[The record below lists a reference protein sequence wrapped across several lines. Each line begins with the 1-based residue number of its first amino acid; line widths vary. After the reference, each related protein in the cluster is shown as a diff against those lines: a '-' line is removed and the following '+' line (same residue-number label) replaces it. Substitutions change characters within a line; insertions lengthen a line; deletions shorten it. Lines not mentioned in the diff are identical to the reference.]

1 MSQKPSTMSQ
11 RRCTQC
17 ILPST
22 FPGIS
27 FNDDG
32 VCNHCRRYRGRAAT
46 EKQMAKYEQKFVKLL
61 QEKKNKATYDVLVA
75 YSGGKDST
83 YTLDVLVNR
92 YEMRVLALT
101 FDNTFISPRAEENI
115 RNVCGALGADLMIVR
130 PNPAML
136 RRIFAAAADHEL
148 YSAKTLERASTIC
161 TSCIGIIKNM
171 ILRTAIEKEIPF
183 VGFGWSPGQAPVQSS
198 VMKTNARLMQTTQQA
213 IYRPLHEIAGDVI
226 NPYFV
231 TEQQFN
237 HPEKFPWNVHPL
249 AFLPYDEE
257 KIVERIKQYGWE
269 KPDDTD
275 PNSSNCLLNAY
286 ANQIHRQR
294 YNFHPYVWEIANM
307 VREGVMS
314 REEGLEK
321 IEPPEDER
329 MVNFSKDV
337 LYSYLVS

>member
-1 MSQKPSTMSQ
+1 MRHQPV
-11 RRCTQC
+11 RCTQC

-27 FNDDG
+27 FNDEG
-32 VCNHCRRYRGRAAT
+32 ICNHCQRYRGRDAT
-46 EKQMAKYEQKFVKLL
+46 EKQMVKYEQKFVKLL
-61 QEKKNKATYDVLVA
+61 EEKKNRATYDVLVA

-92 YEMRVLALT
+92 YRLRVLALT

-115 RNVCGALGADLMIVR
+115 RNVCGALGADLLIVR

-136 RRIFAAAADHEL
+136 RRIFAAAADREL

-198 VMKTNARLMQTTQQA
+198 VMKTNARLMQSTQQT
-213 IYRPLHEIAGDVI
+213 IYKPLHEIAGDAI

-231 TEQQFN
+231 TQEQFA

-257 KIVERIKQYGWE
+257 KIIERIKQYGWE

-286 ANQIHRQR
+286 ANQVHRQR

-321 IEPPEDER
+321 IEPPEIPN
-329 MVNFSKDV
+329 MVEYSKSILDK
-337 LYSYLVS
+337 YLADG

>member
-1 MSQKPSTMSQ
+1 MTTK
-11 RRCTQC
+11 RCTQC

-27 FNDDG
+27 FNDEG
-32 VCNHCRRYRGRAAT
+32 VCIHCQRYRGRDAT
-46 EKQMAKYEQKFVKLL
+46 EKQMAKYEQKFVQLL
-61 QEKKNKATYDVLVA
+61 REKRKGSTYDVLVA

-92 YEMRVLALT
+92 YDLRVLALT

-115 RNVCGALGADLMIVR
+115 RNVCGALGADLFIVR
-130 PNPAML
+130 PNPAIL
-136 RRIFAAAADHEL
+136 RKIFSTAASREL

-161 TSCIGIIKNM
+161 TSCIGIIKNI

-198 VMKTNARLMQTTQQA
+198 AMKTNARLMQSTQQT
-213 IYRPLHEIAGDVI
+213 IYKPLHDIVGDAI

-231 TEQQFN
+231 TSEQFG

-257 KIVERIKQYGWE
+257 KIIERIKEFGWE

-286 ANQIHRQR
+286 ANQIHRKR

-321 IEPPEDER
+321 IEPPENEK
-329 MVNFSKDV
+329 MVAYSKDI
-337 LYSYLVS
+337 LKNS

>member
-1 MSQKPSTMSQ
+1 MEKT
-11 RRCTQC
+11 RCSQC

-27 FNDDG
+27 FNEQG
-32 VCNHCRRYRGRAAT
+32 ICVHCQRYQGRRAT
-46 EKQMAKYEQKFVKLL
+46 EKQMEKYEQKFVRLL
-61 QEKKNKATYDVLVA
+61 QEKRKEANYDILVA

-83 YTLDVLVNR
+83 YTLDILVNR
-92 YEMRVLALT
+92 YKLRVLALT
-101 FDNTFISPRAEENI
+101 FDNTFISLRAEENI
-115 RNVCGALGADLMIVR
+115 RNVCGALGVDLLIVR
-130 PNPAML
+130 PNPTIL
-136 RRIFAAAADHEL
+136 RKIFAAAAKREL

-161 TSCIGIIKNM
+161 TSCIGIIKNI
-171 ILRTAIEKEIPF
+171 ILRTAIEKEISF

-198 VMKTNARLMQTTQQA
+198 VMKTNARFMQSTQKT
-213 IYRPLHEIAGDVI
+213 IYKPLHDIVGSAI

-231 TEQQFN
+231 TKEQFEQ
-237 HPEKFPWNVHPL
+237 PEKFPWNVHPL

-257 KIVERIKQYGWE
+257 KIIERIRKYGWE

-286 ANQIHRQR
+286 ANHIHRQR
-294 YNFHPYVWEIANM
+294 YGFHPYVWEIANM

-321 IEPPEDER
+321 IEPPENER
-329 MVNFSKDV
+329 MVVYSKNILD
-337 LYSYLVS
+337 SF

>member
-1 MSQKPSTMSQ
+1 
-11 RRCTQC
+11 
-17 ILPST
+17 
-22 FPGIS
+22 
-27 FNDDG
+27 
-32 VCNHCRRYRGRAAT
+32 
-46 EKQMAKYEQKFVKLL
+46 MAKYEQKFVDLL
-61 QEKKNKATYDVLVA
+61 REQKKNTTYDILVA

-92 YEMRVLALT
+92 YNLKVLALT

-115 RNVCGALGADLMIVR
+115 RNVCGALGADLLVVR
-130 PNPAML
+130 PHPKML
-136 RRIFAAAADHEL
+136 RRIFSTAASREL
-148 YSAKTLERASTIC
+148 YSLKTLERASTIC
-161 TSCIGIIKNM
+161 TSCIGIIKNL

-183 VGFGWSPGQAPVQSS
+183 VGYGWSPGQAPVQAS

-213 IYRPLHEIAGDVI
+213 IYTPLHEIAGDAL

-237 HPEKFPWNVHPL
+237 QPEKFPWNVHPL

-257 KIVERIKQYGWE
+257 AIIERIKQFGWE

-286 ANQIHRQR
+286 ANKIHRKR
-294 YNFHPYVWEIANM
+294 YHFHPYVWEIAGM

-314 REEGLEK
+314 RQEGLEK
-321 IEPPEDER
+321 IDPAEDER
-329 MVNFSKDV
+329 MVAFSKDILDAV
-337 LYSYLVS
+337 K

>member
-1 MSQKPSTMSQ
+1 MAS

-17 ILPST
+17 ILPDS

-27 FNDDG
+27 FDDQG
-32 VCNHCRRYRGRAAT
+32 VCNHCRRYRGREAA
-46 EKQMAKYEQKFVKLL
+46 EKQMVRYEQKFVQLL
-61 QEKKNKATYDVLVA
+61 EEKRNRATYDVLVA

-92 YEMRVLALT
+92 YKLRTLALT

-115 RNVCGALGADLMIVR
+115 RNVCGALGADLLIVR
-130 PNPAML
+130 PNPDML
-136 RRIFAAAADHEL
+136 RRIYATAAKQEL

-161 TSCIGIIKNM
+161 TSCIGIIKNL

-198 VMKTNARLMQTTQQA
+198 VMKTNARLMQSTQHA
-213 IYRPLHEIAGDVI
+213 IYKPIHDIAGDAI

-231 TEQQFN
+231 TEEQFK

-286 ANQIHRQR
+286 ANQVHRER
-294 YNFHPYVWEIANM
+294 YHFHPYVWEIANM

-321 IEPPEDER
+321 IEPPEDPQ
-329 MVNFSKDV
+329 MVAYSKNILDK
-337 LYSYLVS
+337 Y